1 MSGLLERFRA
11 HAATAELFPEPGLAL
26 LAVSGG
32 PDSVA
37 LLDLCIAARDELA
50 LDVVVGH
57 VDHGIHPASADVAR
71 DVAALAE
78 RFGVPCRIRTLQ
90 LGPSATETLARRE
103 RYRVLGEMRRDLGAR
118 YLVTAHHADD
128 EVETVLYRLL
138 RGSGVAGLAGIPAT
152 ARGGL
157 VRPLLPFTRRE
168 LEAWVRARALP
179 AHLDPANVDPRHD
192 RSWLRARLLP
202 EIRDRFA
209 DVDRRILET
218 AADASR
224 HRRAWSALLDELP
237 GLVLARGAGAIEVAR
252 GPLRRYH
259 KALSEAL
266 LRTAAREV
274 GCRLGRR
281 RCERLL
287 RFSLEGQSGQAVP
300 LGEGWCAEIVFDRIR
315 LRRTRGAEAPPSPA
329 VVTGEE
335 GALQFGAWE
344 FRWRHEL
351 AGTVQRAGDVTWVRA
366 EPLGIRAWVAGD
378 RFTPLGGVG
387 RRKVRRLLMEARVP
401 LAERRGYPLL
411 VTGDEVLWA
420 PGVCRSNA
428 AVPVPG
434 ERSLRIEARPPGAG
448 RGNPPREGGY

>member
-1 MSGLLERFRA
+1 VTGLLERFRT
-11 HAATAELFPEPGLAL
+11 HAATAGLFPEPGLAL
-26 LAVSGG
+26 VAVSGG

-37 LLDLCIAARDELA
+37 LLDLCVAARNDLA
-50 LDVVVGH
+50 LDVAVGH
-57 VDHGIHPASADVAR
+57 VDHGIHPASAEVAR

-78 RFGVPCRIRTLQ
+78 RFGVACHVRTLA
-90 LGPSATETLARRE
+90 LGPSATETLARKE
-103 RYRVLGEMRRDLGAR
+103 RYRALGEMRRDVGAR

-168 LEAWVRARALP
+168 LEAWVRARSLP
-179 AHLDPANVDPRHD
+179 AHLDPANADLRHD

-202 EIRDRFA
+202 EIRARFA
-209 DVDRRILET
+209 DVDDRILET
-218 AADASR
+218 AADASH

-237 GLVLARGAGAIEVAR
+237 GFVLARGAGAIEVAR
-252 GPLRRYH
+252 APLHRYH

-266 LRTAAREV
+266 LRAASREV

-287 RFSLEGQSGQAVP
+287 QFSVEGQSGQTVP
-300 LGEGWCAEIVFDRIR
+300 LGEGWCAEIVFDRIC
-315 LRRTRGAEAPPSPA
+315 LRRPRDAEAQPPPA
-329 VVTGEE
+329 AVIGEE

-344 FRWRHEL
+344 FRWRHEP
-351 AGTVQRAGDVTWVRA
+351 AGTVQRAGDVTWVQA
-366 EPLGIRAWVAGD
+366 EPLGIRAWEAGD
-378 RFTPLGGVG
+378 RLAPLGGVG

-401 LAERRGYPLL
+401 LDERRGYPLL
-411 VTGDEVLWA
+411 VTRDEVLWA

-434 ERSLRIEARPPGAG
+434 ERSLRIEALPPAAD